1 MSVAIYEDEDVINT
15 KLNAWRQWRLGDG
28 VKGQVRTISF
38 HFDEA
43 ALRRE
48 LNRDT
53 FRLPTLVSDAEH
65 TDRAIAMMR
74 KDDTKAWAALECYHL
89 VNSATRRVARACKAH
104 HTEVP
109 AILRRA
115 HSLFRY
121 CRAST
126 APMARIENPSTGAAF
141 QPATA

>member
-1 MSVAIYEDEDVINT
+1 MTVAIYEDEDVTNT
-15 KLNAWRQWRLGDG
+15 RLSAWRQWRLGDG
-28 VKGQVRTISF
+28 VKGQVRTIAF
-38 HFDEA
+38 HEDEA
-43 ALRRE
+43 VLRRE

-53 FRLPTLVSDAEH
+53 FRLPSLVSDAEH

-74 KDDTKAWAALECYHL
+74 KEDPKAWLALECYHL
-89 VNSATRRVARACKAH
+89 ANSATRRVARACKAH

-121 CRAST
+121 CRAET
-126 APMARIENPSTGAAF
+126 APMARIENPSTRAPL